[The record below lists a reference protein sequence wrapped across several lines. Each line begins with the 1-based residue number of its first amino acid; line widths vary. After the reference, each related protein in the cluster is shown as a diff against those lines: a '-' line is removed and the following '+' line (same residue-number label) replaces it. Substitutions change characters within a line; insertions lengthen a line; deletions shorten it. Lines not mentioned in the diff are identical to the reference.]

1 MNFSDP
7 KEILSQ
13 FHVDPGMT
21 VADFGAG
28 AGHFTFPLAQKV
40 GTSGK
45 VYAVEIQREMLDRLR
60 SDMSTMQGINNVQFV
75 WGDIDEDHG
84 STLQDKS
91 LDRVVIINTLF
102 QLEKKENTAKEI
114 FRVLKDN
121 GKVLVMD
128 WSDSHGHLGPHPESV
143 FNEEKTTQLFEKV
156 GFTHDSDIITG
167 QHHYAVVFRKK

>member
-28 AGHFTFPLAQKV
+28 VGHFTFPLSQIV

-45 VYAVEIQREMLDRLR
+45 VYAVEIQRDVLDRLR
-60 SDMSTMQGINNVQFV
+60 SDASSKPNTNNIQFV
-75 WGDIDEDHG
+75 WGDIDNDHG
-84 STLQDKS
+84 STLDDKS
-91 LDRVVIINTLF
+91 VDRVIVVNTFF
-102 QLEKKENTAKEI
+102 QLENKPMAVKEI

-121 GKVLVMD
+121 GKVMVMD
-128 WSDSHGHLGPHPESV
+128 WSESYGHLGPHPEAVVS
-143 FNEEKTTQLFEKV
+143 EDMCTDLFTKE
-156 GFTHDSDIITG
+156 GFVHDSNLIAG
-167 QHHYAVVFRKK
+167 VHHYVTVFKKS